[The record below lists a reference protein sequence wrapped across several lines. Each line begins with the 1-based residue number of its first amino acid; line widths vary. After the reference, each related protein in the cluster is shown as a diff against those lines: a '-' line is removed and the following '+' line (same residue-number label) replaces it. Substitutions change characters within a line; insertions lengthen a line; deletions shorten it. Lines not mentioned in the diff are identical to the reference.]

1 MVCLIFLNDTA
12 KHAINIYYLMI
23 PTKPTKYIINLDKS
37 YLHSYA
43 RLKSFPMSGL
53 DPAKFN
59 LD

>member
-1 MVCLIFLNDTA
+1 
-12 KHAINIYYLMI
+12 MI

-43 RLKSFPMSGL
+43 RLKSFPMSGFKWL